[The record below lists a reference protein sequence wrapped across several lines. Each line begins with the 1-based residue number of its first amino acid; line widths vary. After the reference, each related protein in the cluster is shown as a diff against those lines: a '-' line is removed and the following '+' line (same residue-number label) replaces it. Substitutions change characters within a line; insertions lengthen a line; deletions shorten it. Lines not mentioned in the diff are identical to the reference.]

1 MSTLEVAEQLFKP
14 IFPFLNRENATA
26 TSKKISVVDQGPTTV
41 KIRYVHKSIIMFK
54 VIRKFFL
61 NHNKS
66 FRWHLGDYEKHIF
79 FPFEGL

>member
-1 MSTLEVAEQLFKP
+1 MGPSAVPVT
-14 IFPFLNRENATA
+14 
-26 TSKKISVVDQGPTTV
+26 TSDDTVSLCAGHNDVPVHSLPRDVDLGSRLLLQPDL
-41 KIRYVHKSIIMFK
+41 K

-61 NHNKS
+61 KHNMI

>member
-1 MSTLEVAEQLFKP
+1 MLLFNGALDVHIVDMSLMSYTHTYLQV
-14 IFPFLNRENATA
+14 
-26 TSKKISVVDQGPTTV
+26 
-41 KIRYVHKSIIMFK
+41 K

-66 FRWHLGDYEKHIF
+66 FRWHLGDYENIIF